1 LVPARFDR
9 TAILIGES
17 GLKILDRSKVAVFG
31 LGGVGSYVVEG
42 LARAGLGELHLFDF
56 DQVDITNINRQL
68 HALSGTVGR
77 AKAELMAERVAEI
90 NPRARVSAGRD
101 RYAPGAWEAFLPAG
115 LDYLVDAVDDVG
127 AKVDL
132 IVEARKR
139 GVPVI
144 SSMGAG
150 NKLDP
155 TAFRV
160 DDISRTSI
168 CPLARSVRRKLR
180 QAGITKGV
188 QVVYSTE
195 IPVQLKIE
203 EAGSGGQSPRP
214 APGSISFVPSV
225 AGLIIAGTV
234 VKSLLDK
241 GKTDEK
247 R

>member
-1 LVPARFDR
+1 
-9 TAILIGES
+9 
-17 GLKILDRSKVAVFG
+17 
-31 LGGVGSYVVEG
+31 
-42 LARAGLGELHLFDF
+42 
-56 DQVDITNINRQL
+56 
-68 HALSGTVGR
+68 
-77 AKAELMAERVAEI
+77 MAERVAEI

>member
-1 LVPARFDR
+1 MPARFAR
-9 TAILIGES
+9 TALLIGES

-31 LGGVGSYVVEG
+31 LGGVGSYAVEG
-42 LARAGLGELHLFDF
+42 LSRAGLGELYLFDF

-68 HALSGTVGR
+68 HAMSGTVGR
-77 AKAELMAERVAEI
+77 YKAELMAERVADI
-90 NPRARVSAGRD
+90 NPRARVTMRKD
-101 RYAPGAWEAFLPAG
+101 RYVPGAWETFLPAG

-132 IVEARKR
+132 IIEACKR

-168 CPLARSVRRKLR
+168 CPLARSVRRRLR

-195 IPVQLKIE
+195 IPVKLKIE
-203 EAGSGGQSPRP
+203 EAVSGGQSPRH

-234 VKSLLDK
+234 IKALLDK
-241 GKTDEK
+241 VKTAEE

>member
-1 LVPARFDR
+1 
-9 TAILIGES
+9 
-17 GLKILDRSKVAVFG
+17 
-31 LGGVGSYVVEG
+31 
-42 LARAGLGELHLFDF
+42 
-56 DQVDITNINRQL
+56 
-68 HALSGTVGR
+68 
-77 AKAELMAERVAEI
+77 
-90 NPRARVSAGRD
+90 
-101 RYAPGAWEAFLPAG
+101 
-115 LDYLVDAVDDVG
+115 VDDVG

-132 IVEARKR
+132 IVEACKR

-144 SSMGAG
+144 SSMGTG

-168 CPLARSVRRKLR
+168 CPLARSVRRRLR

-195 IPVQLKIE
+195 IPVKLKIE
-203 EAGSGGQSPRP
+203 EAFSGGQYPRN

-234 VKSLLDK
+234 IKALLDK
-241 GKTDEK
+241 VKTAEE